1 MNFPPGSFRITG
13 GFQHQIQISFLPQK
27 SKKINE
33 NYCVLLEYLHRGASH
48 QQTYTHDRSTLL
60 NQNETNST
68 INAAQP
74 KEDTAVIFTN
84 VFQISES
91 QFQRSFHW

>member
-1 MNFPPGSFRITG
+1 MMIYPT
-13 GFQHQIQISFLPQK
+13 
-27 SKKINE
+27 
-33 NYCVLLEYLHRGASH
+33 VLLEYLHRGASH
-48 QQTYTHDRSTLL
+48 QQTFAHDRSTLL